1 MISQGAAVVLVAAK
15 TATLVFGSA
24 LTYLAYKAYR
34 RTGSRSLRTLA
45 FGIGLLI
52 VGATL
57 GGLLHQVFG
66 FTLELSVSIQS
77 IFTAVG
83 FAVMTDS
90 LFTDVSPTDGRTSSE
105 IGTDN

>member
-1 MISQGAAVVLVAAK
+1 MISQETAVVLVAAK
-15 TATLVFGSA
+15 TTTFVFGSA

-52 VGATL
+52 VGAAL

-66 FTLELSVSIQS
+66 FALEVSVSVQS

-83 FAVMTDS
+83 FAVMTYS
-90 LFTDVSPTDGRTSSE
+90 LFTDVSSTDGRSSSR
-105 IGTDN
+105 IGTDD